1 MPERRGAIRT
11 SDSDLVML
19 TWDEDSVPLK
29 QLGNIE
35 DVSKTGLGVIVEQ
48 ALPVSTKVHISYR
61 DNKLTG
67 TVRHYFAREYG
78 FFMGIE
84 LEPGSSNPIL
94 PLQLELLYQERAI

>member
-1 MPERRGAIRT
+1 MPERRGATRT

-19 TWDEDSVPLK
+19 TWDQDSVPLK

-35 DVSKTGLGVIVEQ
+35 DVSQTGLGVIVEQ
-48 ALPVSTKVHISYR
+48 ALPVATKVHISYG

-67 TVRHYFAREYG
+67 TVRHHSQREYG
-78 FFMGIE
+78 FFMGIG
-84 LEPGSSNPIL
+84 LEPGCSNSIL